1 MHSHRWRDVHV
12 DLDNSVERIVFEA
25 VRGGDHF
32 NDIEAD
38 IALDNV
44 IVTPDTC
51 ESQTYLDVNETVIF
65 ENKNKIDELPWFC
78 DFDETSDPWCDF
90 INDEEATA
98 QFSLHSNE
106 TATLTTGPPIQEA
119 SQHSKLSWSLYIE
132 HSLGARKTVTVTLA
146 SRVSDKIV
154 GFRDVC
160 LP

>member
-51 ESQTYLDVNETVIF
+51 ESETYLNVNETVIF
-65 ENKNKIDELPWFC
+65 ENTNKIDELPWSC
-78 DFDETSDPWCDF
+78 DFDYTLDRWCGF
-90 INDEEATA
+90 VNDEEATA
-98 QFSLHSNE
+98 QFSLNSNE

-119 SQHSKLSWSLYIE
+119 SQHSKLSWSLYILNIHWGLE
-132 HSLGARKTVTVTLA
+132 RL
-146 SRVSDKIV
+146 
-154 GFRDVC
+154 
-160 LP
+160 